1 MKLKIVLTLALT
13 STILTNA
20 GCYSAESIDNRTRS
34 SSSGTPQQTSAS
46 ASPTPSSTTEMK
58 NETNKES
65 KQTGF
70 SANIPSG
77 FSIPSDDVG
86 KRLVRE
92 YGSMFVARG
101 VTPPVKV
108 VFRDESEVSA
118 WQSGVQSSTESIGG
132 FSVELQTAAMNA
144 LKEAIAD
151 AKAKNLKITP
161 RNADAA
167 KRTYSQTVDNWKSR
181 VDPGLQ
187 HWVSK
192 GKIDAGEAKRIA
204 ALSPT
209 DQVPEILKLEGQ
221 GLYFAKDFEKTILY
235 SVAAPGASQHISML
249 ALDVAEFDNAAVR
262 RVLADH
268 GWFQTIPSDL
278 PHFTYLGAKE
288 SELEGLGL
296 KRTTASGRDF
306 WVPNI

>member
-1 MKLKIVLTLALT
+1 MTTKDLIALALVT
-13 STILTNA
+13 TVLINA
-20 GCYSAESIDNRTRS
+20 GCYSAESLDNRTRS
-34 SSSGTPQQTSAS
+34 TPSGTPYRSS
-46 ASPTPSSTTEMK
+46 DSPSPSPTGTTEMK
-58 NETNKES
+58 NETNKDA
-65 KQTGF
+65 KPTGF
-70 SANIPSG
+70 AANVPSG
-77 FSIPSDDVG
+77 FSIPTDDVG

-101 VTPPVKV
+101 VTPPPKV

-118 WQSGVQSSTESIGG
+118 FQSGVQRSTESIGG
-132 FSVELQTAAMNA
+132 ITIELQTSAMNA

-151 AKAKNLKITP
+151 AKSKNLTITP
-161 RNADAA
+161 RNADSA
-167 KRTYSQTVDNWKSR
+167 KRTFSQTVDNWKSR

-204 ALSPT
+204 ALSPA

-221 GLYFAKDFEKTILY
+221 GLFFAKEFDKTILY

-288 SELEGLGL
+288 TELPSLGL
-296 KRTTASGRDF
+296 KKTTVSGRDF
-306 WVPNI
+306 WVPDF